1 MSREKNNTKPIA
13 VFDSGVGGLT
23 VAAAIKRLL
32 PNESIIYLGDLLH
45 LPYGSK
51 SAEAIIEFTDI
62 AVDFLMNQDIK
73 LLTIACNTSTSV
85 ALDFIRSKVKIPVI
99 GVIRPGAEAA
109 VRATQ
114 NNRIGVIGTKRT
126 IESDAYKK
134 EIEKISAQ
142 TNRNI
147 EVCQKATPLL
157 VPLIEEGWKDHF
169 VTELVLKEYLNY
181 FEDKKIDTL
190 VLGCTHY
197 PLIRNRIG
205 SLMHD
210 VKVVDSA
217 ETTSL
222 KVKELL
228 VENKM
233 LSEEEAEYDYSIY
246 LTDYTDTFGE
256 LAKLIIGN
264 GKNEIN
270 DKINIISLEYSR
282 GKSSYNLI

>member
-51 SAEAIIEFTDI
+51 STEAIIEFTDI
-62 AVDFLMNQDIK
+62 AVDFLVNQDIK

-85 ALDFIRSKVKIPVI
+85 ALDFIRSKVEIPVV

-134 EIEKISAQ
+134 EIEKVSAQ
-142 TNRNI
+142 TNRKI
-147 EVCQKATPLL
+147 EVYQKATPLL

-169 VTELVLKEYLNY
+169 VTELVLREYLNY

-197 PLIRNRIG
+197 PLIKNTIG

-228 VENKM
+228 VKKKL
-233 LSEEEAEYDYSIY
+233 LSEEEADYNYSIY